1 MQEKKIKHK
10 IQNVIWPCVVFAGVT
25 GVITGMIVFA
35 FRVISEKVIEIS
47 QAIYRFAGENP
58 QYIPLVVLGA
68 VLVAATVSFFLI
80 YSPRSSGGGIPTAV
94 ALIRGLIT
102 FHWLRNLI
110 FVFTSALLSFLCG
123 IPLGNDEG
131 PAVQMGAAVGS
142 GVTHIM
148 GKKHR
153 AWERYLMTSGATAG
167 FATAICAPTTAI
179 LFGLEEGH
187 RRFSPLLIMSSASS
201 VLCGMGTL
209 ELLCYLFG
217 KESAL
222 FHISI
227 SAHLPLWLIWVA
239 LPVGLLCGG
248 FAYVFGA
255 FTHAVRGLLHKKL
268 GNVHLFFKV
277 APVFAVVA
285 IIGSVYYEGIGTG
298 HHLIEALLAHRVA
311 WYVALLLL
319 VLRST
324 LVIFAN
330 DVGATGGLF
339 TPLLSFGALIGSVV
353 SDVLINMGVLGEEH
367 FLLMVVIGM
376 TSFLAASVRTP
387 LTAMALALEVFS
399 GLGNLLPILLAVLV
413 SYVIVEVLGANSI
426 NEIAME
432 REIHKENRGKDRHV
446 VDVTV
451 EANPGSFAI
460 GKQPRDILWPP
471 SCTLL
476 SVKTEKADKHF
487 YTGGAIKEN
496 DVLRLN
502 LITHDLGHTAEV
514 LCDLLGE
521 QEIFDGDV
529 ISHETYKH

>member
-1 MQEKKIKHK
+1 MAAADVMWRLK
-10 IQNVIWPCVVFAGVT
+10 NADV
-25 GVITGMIVFA
+25 GM
-35 FRVISEKVIEIS
+35 
-47 QAIYRFAGENP
+47 
-58 QYIPLVVLGA
+58 PLVADIHYDYRVAIRCAEVGVDKIRINPGNIGGEERVRA
-68 VLVAATVSFFLI
+68 VVDACKHHHVPI
-80 YSPRSSGGGIPTAV
+80 RIGVNGGSLEKHILEKHGSPTAK
-94 ALIRGLIT
+94 AL
-102 FHWLRNLI
+102 F
-110 FVFTSALLSFLCG
+110 
-123 IPLGNDEG
+123 
-131 PAVQMGAAVGS
+131 
-142 GVTHIM
+142 
-148 GKKHR
+148 
-153 AWERYLMTSGATAG
+153 
-167 FATAICAPTTAI
+167 
-179 LFGLEEGH
+179 
-187 RRFSPLLIMSSASS
+187 
-201 VLCGMGTL
+201 
-209 ELLCYLFG
+209 
-217 KESAL
+217 ESAL

-227 SAHLPLWLIWVA
+227 SAHLPLWLVWAA

-248 FAYVFGA
+248 FAYLFGA
-255 FTHAVRGLLHKKL
+255 VTHAVRGLLHKKL
-268 GNVHLFFKV
+268 GKVHLFFKV

-319 VLRST
+319 VLRAT

-353 SDVLINMGVLGEEH
+353 SDVLISVGVLGEEH

-387 LTAMALALEVFS
+387 LTAMVLAIEVFS

-446 VDVTV
+446 VDVTT
-451 EANPGSFAI
+451 EACPGSFAI

-476 SVKTEKADKHF
+476 SVKTETADKHF

-502 LITHDLGHTAEV
+502 LITHDLDRTAEV

-521 QEIFDGDV
+521 QDIFDDDV